1 MATTAPLRLARLDPR
16 ATAELND
23 PVVRTVTFLALAAGA
38 MFAIAGQ
45 VSGEEAFFVQARGA
59 VLVGVIGGVQLTLH
73 RAHAATL
80 LTSAGVVIAAS
91 AIAMGPGG
99 ALAATGASMA
109 VVGMGA
115 SLFVGRFRWGFLA
128 GYSALILI
136 SSFAIYGDAT
146 LAISQGVL
154 LASVFALGACVLLW
168 LLDHTR
174 LEGQRFTH
182 LFTSAPVSIWE
193 EDFSEAAAWLQS
205 LRDTGVSDLAS
216 FLDENPELLRR
227 AAARIKV
234 NAVNDAA
241 VELLEAT
248 GHEQL
253 LGGLEPHSP
262 AAAHA
267 LREQLLAIWT
277 GQSQITLEIIDARTV
292 KGNRLDGLLSWN
304 VPISGGRPDFAHVI
318 VAIVDVSKSREAQE
332 QLEGLI
338 RSKDEL
344 VATVSHEIRTP
355 LTAVV
360 GLSQEL
366 RDSYSLFEPDE
377 AHDLVRLIA
386 EQSLEVSTIVE
397 DLLAVAQADAGKLQ
411 VTLEPVDL
419 RHEAEITLKGLGNEH
434 RVPLYTPRLLGTV
447 MADPGRVRQII
458 RNLIVNAQRYGGSS
472 IRIVVREDEW
482 MAKIEVRDDGRMLPN
497 DQWESIFSR
506 YYRSQQSPGVTASVG
521 LGLTVSR
528 ELARAMGGDLSYHHD
543 GEAVFTISFPLVT
556 APATVLV

>member
-1 MATTAPLRLARLDPR
+1 MATSAPPRLARLNPR
-16 ATAELND
+16 ATAELNG
-23 PVVRTVTFLALAAGA
+23 PVVRAVTFLAIVAAA
-38 MFAIAGQ
+38 IFAVAGQ
-45 VSGEEAFFVQARGA
+45 VSGEEAFFIQARA
-59 VLVGVIGGVQLTLH
+59 AIAVGVVGGIQLMLH
-73 RAHAATL
+73 RERATIL
-80 LTSAGVVIAAS
+80 LAGAGVVIALS

-99 ALAATGASMA
+99 SLASNGASMA
-109 VVGMGA
+109 LVGMGA
-115 SLFVGRFRWGFLA
+115 SLFVGRFRWGFLV
-128 GYSALILI
+128 GYSALILA

-146 LAISQGVL
+146 SAIAQGIL
-154 LASVFALGACVLLW
+154 LASIFVLGACVLLW
-168 LLDHTR
+168 LLDHIQ
-174 LEGQRFTH
+174 LEEQRFTH

-193 EDFSEAAAWLQS
+193 EDFSDAAAWLQG
-205 LRDTGVSDLAS
+205 LRRAGIPDLAP

-227 AAARIKV
+227 AAANIKV

-253 LGGLEPHSP
+253 LGGLKPQSP
-262 AAAHA
+262 AAFGA
-267 LREQLLAIWT
+267 LREQLLAIWA
-277 GQSQITLEIIDARTV
+277 GQSQITLEVIDARTV

-304 VPISGGRPDFAHVI
+304 VPTQAGRPDFAHVI
-318 VAIVDVSKSREAQE
+318 VAIVDVSKSHEAQE

-366 RDSYSLFEPDE
+366 RDSYGLFEPDE
-377 AHDLVRLIA
+377 VLDLVRLIA

-419 RHEAEITLKGLGNEH
+419 RHEAEITLKGLGNES
-434 RVPLYTPRLLGTV
+434 RVPLDTPRLLGTV

-472 IRIVVREDEW
+472 IRIVVHEDEW

-506 YYRSQQSPGVTASVG
+506 YYRSQQSPGITASVG

-556 APATVLV
+556 APATALA

>member
-1 MATTAPLRLARLDPR
+1 MATTAPLRLARLNPR
-16 ATAELND
+16 ATAELNG
-23 PVVRTVTFLALAAGA
+23 PMVRAATFLALVAAI
-38 MFAIAGQ
+38 MFAVAGQ
-45 VSGEEAFFVQARGA
+45 VSGEQAFFVQARAATG
-59 VLVGVIGGVQLTLH
+59 VGVIGALQLVAH

-80 LTSAGVVIAAS
+80 LSSAGVVIAVS

-99 ALAATGASMA
+99 SLAATGAAMA
-109 VVGMGA
+109 LIGMGA
-115 SLFVGRFRWGFLA
+115 SLFVDRYRWGFLV
-128 GYSALILI
+128 GYTTLILV

-146 LAISQGVL
+146 LAITQGVL
-154 LASVFALGACVLLW
+154 LALVFVFGACVLLW
-168 LLDHTR
+168 LLDHIR

-193 EDFSEAAAWLQS
+193 EDFSEAAAWLKS
-205 LRDTGVSDLAS
+205 LRNTGISDLAS
-216 FLDENPELLRR
+216 FFDENPELLRR
-227 AAARIKV
+227 AATMIKV

-248 GHEQL
+248 SHEQL
-253 LGGLEPHSP
+253 LGGLEPNSP
-262 AAAHA
+262 AATHA

-277 GQSQITLEIIDARTV
+277 GKSQITIEIIDARTN

-304 VPISGGRPDFAHVI
+304 VPTQAGRPDFAHVI
-318 VAIVDVSKSREAQE
+318 VAIVDVSKSHEAQE

-366 RDSYSLFEPDE
+366 RDSYALFEPEE
-377 AHDLVRLIA
+377 ALDLVRLIA

-397 DLLAVAQADAGKLQ
+397 DLLAAAQADAGKLQ

-434 RVPLYTPRLLGTV
+434 RIPLDTPRLLGTV

-472 IRIVVREDEW
+472 IRIVVHEDEW
-482 MAKIEVRDDGRMLPN
+482 MAKIEVRDDGQMLPN

-506 YYRSQQSPGVTASVG
+506 YYRSQQSTGVTASVG

-556 APATVLV
+556 APATALA